1 VATIR
6 EDEGENNLR
15 DLLTIVFKRRR
26 LIVSFFFTT
35 VAVTALA
42 TFLVPPTYEA
52 TAAILVKKASAEVPL
67 VAKDSSQLIISQV
80 SEEDLN
86 SEAAILGSRQA
97 IEDVLH
103 EFRVDESWRRDGLVL
118 RARSALAGL
127 LGSPRLS
134 YFDDMVLHLQKK
146 VEVRPVRK
154 SNILDI
160 SYRHG
165 DAEWA
170 ARVVRALTERYI
182 TRRSQVYQSPQAVS
196 FFDEETR
203 TAAARLAKAEQ
214 ALNAFSSEAR
224 VSVLGLVGDPQS
236 LAAEKEATLRR
247 LADFERELGEASVL
261 VRQQTE
267 RVAALEAQ
275 LASEPD
281 RLPSSLRLN
290 QDPTTEELERALVTL
305 QLKRDALV
313 RDFTPENR
321 QVRDVEE
328 QIQAAQKRLKGAE
341 ERVASINRT
350 EINPIHQGVKAQALS
365 ARADLTGARAR
376 YESLRTQVASQ
387 RQQLDQLT
395 QKSLTMD
402 GLRRETKAAE
412 EAYLLYQR
420 KHEEARISAA
430 MDQQRIVNVAI
441 AQPAKRPL
449 RPVSPR
455 KSLNLLLGLLL
466 GAIGGLGLAFVAEFF
481 DHSFTSGH
489 DLEVRLGIPLLGAIP
504 DHVALARAS

>member
-1 VATIR
+1 MPFRAKPGSRCWGWWGTPNR
-6 EDEGENNLR
+6 WPR
-15 DLLTIVFKRRR
+15 RKRRR
-26 LIVSFFFTT
+26 
-35 VAVTALA
+35 
-42 TFLVPPTYEA
+42 Y
-52 TAAILVKKASAEVPL
+52 
-67 VAKDSSQLIISQV
+67 
-80 SEEDLN
+80 
-86 SEAAILGSRQA
+86 G
-97 IEDVLH
+97 
-103 EFRVDESWRRDGLVL
+103 
-118 RARSALAGL
+118 
-127 LGSPRLS
+127 GSPTSR
-134 YFDDMVLHLQKK
+134 
-146 VEVRPVRK
+146 E
-154 SNILDI
+154 
-160 SYRHG
+160 
-165 DAEWA
+165 
-170 ARVVRALTERYI
+170 
-182 TRRSQVYQSPQAVS
+182 
-196 FFDEETR
+196 
-203 TAAARLAKAEQ
+203 
-214 ALNAFSSEAR
+214 SSEK
-224 VSVLGLVGDPQS
+224 L
-236 LAAEKEATLRR
+236 
-247 LADFERELGEASVL
+247 
-261 VRQQTE
+261 QQTE